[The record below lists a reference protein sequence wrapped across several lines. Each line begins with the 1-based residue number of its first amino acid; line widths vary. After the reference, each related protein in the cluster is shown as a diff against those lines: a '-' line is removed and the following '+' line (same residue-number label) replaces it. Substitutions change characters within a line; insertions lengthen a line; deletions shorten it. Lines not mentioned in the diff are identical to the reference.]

1 MAVSGKK
8 TKLLAAAFM
17 IFAAALVSFGPLAF
31 AGEWASAIK
40 NKLNPVQTIRDDKGA
55 WFVTGE
61 ETAPL
66 RDVFEA
72 VGYAVAFDRLWQA
85 ELFRR
90 TGRGAMAEILG
101 PDFLAADILIRTI
114 NRSDEE
120 IETAFQNLKQEE
132 KDVIEGYVAGFNRRI
147 EDVEADPSLLPFEFK
162 ALGFSP
168 APWTYLDVM
177 AWTANLL
184 RNFDPEAT
192 SQYQVENMSLYLSL
206 AEAFPADF
214 RDMFEDLRWTNDP
227 EALTVIRAGT
237 ETASASSVRAGT
249 LGRSGKSRAGQFD
262 PNGLPDLRKAAQ
274 RIVDTRKQIEEN
286 LKKANAFV
294 KMGSYAWAVA
304 GSKTAS
310 GNPII
315 YSGPQMGFSV
325 PAICQEGSIQAGGLH
340 VSGMAV
346 PGVPGLLIGRTPH
359 HAWSMQVANAHTTDF
374 YIEFPSDVYFH
385 RYETIRVAGAEDVV
399 LPVYR
404 SSHGPIV
411 NPMPYD
417 ESAVG
422 IFNPPIAWKY
432 SHWETED
439 TVTRAILGMAKAES
453 IDEFGAAI
461 EFVPV
466 SMHFCYAD
474 IDGSIA
480 YWMSGRD
487 PVRPE
492 GEWRLPQGFFTLQG
506 VPQLEWD
513 ANVLKPRS
521 TEKNTPLGFYGGW
534 NNKNAP
540 DAESGFNQVT
550 KQFGVFNRAH
560 VIDEYLTSHD
570 ELTFDDLRDLALN
583 IATTDSMGLGG
594 NPWQFAS
601 PYFTSAVA
609 EAGENSQRQAA
620 LDLLS
625 AWDGHFPEGGESEW
639 AAGENLADA
648 WVLMDSWIREVL
660 SLSFEDELGELYES
674 ESALVLF
681 NVLLHGLSGE
691 NAGIVNRYDWFSNL
705 SDPAAPQT
713 ASDIIVAALD
723 ATLSKLGERP
733 WGVGQRDEIIL
744 EHDLL
749 GEVHSLPFSNRS
761 TFAHIVEFA
770 PEGPVRVESMFL
782 LGQSGTILMDDTGA
796 PVFDD
801 NFFSMAPIYD
811 TFAHRTFPVPE

>member
-1 MAVSGKK
+1 MAVSVKK
-8 TKLLAAAFM
+8 TILMTAAFL
-17 IFAAALVSFGPLAF
+17 IFAVALVPDGPPAY
-31 AGEWASAIK
+31 AGEWSDAIK
-40 NKLNPVQTIRDDKGA
+40 NKLNPVRTTRDDKGA

-72 VGYAVAFDRLWQA
+72 VGYAVAVDRLWQA
-85 ELFRR
+85 ELYRR
-90 TGRGAMAEILG
+90 TGRGAMAEIFG
-101 PDFLAADILIRTI
+101 PDFLAADMLTRTI

-147 EDVEADPSLLPFEFK
+147 EDLEADPSLLPFEFK

-168 APWTYLDVM
+168 APWTCLDIM
-177 AWTANLL
+177 AWSANLL
-184 RNFDPEAT
+184 RYFDPEAT
-192 SQYQVENMSLYLSL
+192 NQHQIENMTLYLSL

-227 EALTVIRAGT
+227 EALTVIRSAT
-237 ETASASSVRAGT
+237 EKSASSVRAGT
-249 LGRSGKSRAGQFD
+249 LGGSSKSLAAEID
-262 PNGLPDLRKAAQ
+262 PSMLPDLKKAAQ

-294 KMGSYAWAVA
+294 KMGSYAWTVA
-304 GSKTAS
+304 GTKTAS

-340 VSGMAV
+340 ISGMAV
-346 PGVPGLLIGRTPH
+346 PGLPGLLIGRTPH

-417 ESAVG
+417 ESEVG

-432 SHWETED
+432 SHWEVESA
-439 TVTRAILGMAKAES
+439 VVRAILGLARAQSM
-453 IDEFGAAI
+453 DEFGAAL

-474 IDGSIA
+474 IDGNIA

-487 PVRPE
+487 PVRPA
-492 GEWRLPQGFFTLQG
+492 GEWRLPQGFFSLQG

-521 TEKNTPLGFYGGW
+521 TERNTPLGFYGGW

-540 DAESGFNQVT
+540 DIESGFNAANM
-550 KQFGVFNRAH
+550 QFGVFHRAH
-560 VIDEYLTSHD
+560 VVDEYLSSHD
-570 ELTFDDLRDLALN
+570 NLTFGELRDLALN
-583 IATTDSMGLGG
+583 IATTDSFGLRGG

-609 EAGENSQRQAA
+609 EAGENSERQAA

-625 AWDGHFPEGGESEW
+625 AWDGHFVDGGESEW
-639 AAGENLADA
+639 VAGENLADA
-648 WVLMDSWIREVL
+648 WVLMDAWIREVL
-660 SLSFEDELGELYES
+660 SLAFEDELGDLYES

-681 NVLLHGLSGE
+681 NVLLHGLAGE
-691 NAGIVNRYDWFSNL
+691 NSGIVNRYDWFSNL

-713 ASDIIVAALD
+713 APDTIVAALD
-723 ATLSKLGERP
+723 ATLSNLGERP
-733 WGVGQRDEIIL
+733 WRVGQRDEIIL

-749 GEVHSLPFSNRS
+749 GEVHSLPYSSRS

-782 LGQSGTILMDDTGA
+782 LGESGTILMDDMGA

-811 TFAHRTFPVPE
+811 TFAHRAFPVPK